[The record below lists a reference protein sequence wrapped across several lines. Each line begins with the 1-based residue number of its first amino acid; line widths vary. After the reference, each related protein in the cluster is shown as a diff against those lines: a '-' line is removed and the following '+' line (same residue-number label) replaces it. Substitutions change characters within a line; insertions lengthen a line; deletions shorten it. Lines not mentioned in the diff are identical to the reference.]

1 MGIQARSSQ
10 NNPLHASKVFKMKAD
25 DIRGSLTKVAIEE
38 GCWMS
43 EMPPRR
49 QEQWNHHFHE
59 LIQIETWDWW
69 KAMIFH
75 LRENGEYAE
84 AEALFYEF
92 KICD

>member
-1 MGIQARSSQ
+1 
-10 NNPLHASKVFKMKAD
+10 
-25 DIRGSLTKVAIEE
+25 
-38 GCWMS
+38 MS
-43 EMPPRR
+43 EMQPRR

-75 LRENGEYAE
+75 LRESGNYAE